1 MSSDVPDIQFE
12 LLMGEVFDV
21 ESLSGGDGGDVLI
34 ERGSTSLDRDLRM
47 VVFPAL
53 SRPRT
58 KILSSSFLFFLR
70 FLKMPMSPPC

>member
-1 MSSDVPDIQFE
+1 MSSDVPDIEFE

-34 ERGSTSLDRDLRM
+34 EGGSTSLDRDLRM
-47 VVFPAL
+47 VVLPAL

-70 FLKMPMSPPC
+70 FLKIPMSPPC